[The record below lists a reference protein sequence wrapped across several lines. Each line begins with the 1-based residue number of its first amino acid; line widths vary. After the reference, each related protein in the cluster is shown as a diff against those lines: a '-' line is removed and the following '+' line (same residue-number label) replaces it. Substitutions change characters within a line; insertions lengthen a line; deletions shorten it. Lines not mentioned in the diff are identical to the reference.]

1 MKFIHTFWSKPLIE
15 SKFANY
21 NHWLIMTLITYSYSY
36 HCIRKLNQKIELY
49 TDKFG
54 AEILSFLPYDKIHI
68 IEGLEDESV
77 HFAAQ
82 IKFHALKKCELN
94 DILIDGDTFI
104 YQDRMIKY
112 IEELLQAKN
121 DVIFSFIE
129 PSEYTMN
136 SIGNVTKYKQM
147 SELINQHKIIFNTP
161 FIWPTKEEEYL
172 WFNCSFMCI
181 NNQELKD
188 KYLEQYFKHK
198 DMLKNIDFKNAWPDV
213 ILEQRFL
220 TILSKNYK
228 TAPIIKDFYFDPNA
242 NEKAINLGFTHLG
255 SAKFLALKQISE
267 KLLNENPILYKLAIQ
282 QIEKH
287 KK

>member
-15 SKFANY
+15 TKFADY
-21 NHWLIMTLITYSYSY
+21 NNWLTMTLITYSYSCY
-36 HCIRKLNQKIELY
+36 CIKKLGQKIELY
-49 TDKFG
+49 ADELG
-54 AEILSFLPYDKIHI
+54 AEILSFLPYDNIHI
-68 IEGLEDESV
+68 IENLENESV

-82 IKFHALKKCELN
+82 IKFHALKNCDLW

-104 YQDRMIKY
+104 YKDRMIKY

-129 PSEYTMN
+129 PSEYTLN
-136 SIGNVTKYKQM
+136 SMGNVTKYKQM
-147 SELINQHKIIFNTP
+147 SELINQHKIIFNKP
-161 FIWPTKEEEYL
+161 FIWPTKKEEYS
-172 WFNCSFMCI
+172 WFNSSFMCL

-198 DMLKNIDFKNAWPDV
+198 DMLKHIDFENTWPDV
-213 ILEQRFL
+213 IIEQRFL
-220 TILSKNYK
+220 TLLCKDYK
-228 TAPIIKDFYFDPNA
+228 TAPIIKDFYFDTKA
-242 NEKAINLGFTHLG
+242 NEKALDIGFTHLG
-255 SAKFLALKQISE
+255 SAKFLALKQIAE
-267 KLLNENPILYKLAIQ
+267 KLLKENTILYKLVIQ